1 MVNSLR
7 YWFLLLIFL
16 FSQTRIYS
24 QQEPRYY
31 TVDDF
36 KRVKKFDTHVHIY
49 AKDES
54 LIAQAIA
61 DNFILIDINGYLY
74 PGSPPIEEQQAMA
87 VQHVRDFPEGVR
99 YVTTISV
106 ENFNEPHWQ
115 QETIQYLKR
124 SFELGAVG
132 VKVWKNIGMELKDK
146 NGKIVM
152 IDDPKFDPVLDFI
165 GKNGV
170 TLFSHQGEPR
180 DCWLPLEDMVLHKG
194 YYSRNPQYHM
204 YLHPEYPTYQE
215 QIDARDH
222 MVAKHPDL
230 KVVSV
235 HLASLEWSVDEIA
248 KRLDMYPN
256 FSVDIA
262 ARIAHLQHQATVD
275 WQKVRDFCIKYQD
288 RILYGTDISVAS
300 DDIDPAAVKQN
311 AHRKWM
317 NDWKFFATEEQATSS
332 QFGEYRGLHLPKEV
346 IDKIYYQNA
355 RKWIPRVLDK

>member
-146 NGKIVM
+146 NG
-152 IDDPKFDPVLDFI
+152 
-165 GKNGV
+165 
-170 TLFSHQGEPR
+170 S
-180 DCWLPLEDMVLHKG
+180 
-194 YYSRNPQYHM
+194 
-204 YLHPEYPTYQE
+204 
-215 QIDARDH
+215 
-222 MVAKHPDL
+222 
-230 KVVSV
+230 
-235 HLASLEWSVDEIA
+235 
-248 KRLDMYPN
+248 
-256 FSVDIA
+256 
-262 ARIAHLQHQATVD
+262 
-275 WQKVRDFCIKYQD
+275 
-288 RILYGTDISVAS
+288 
-300 DDIDPAAVKQN
+300 
-311 AHRKWM
+311 
-317 NDWKFFATEEQATSS
+317 
-332 QFGEYRGLHLPKEV
+332 
-346 IDKIYYQNA
+346 
-355 RKWIPRVLDK
+355 